1 MHNFFLTLND
11 WFYHFFLDKMS
22 SWRKKLARFTDEPED
37 SFDAMSIK
45 KKKPRKAPVKI
56 ECYYS
61 YGNDSSFFVKGRLYM
76 DKGIDKPSES
86 HSTWRN
92 LINMYKRFGSDEL
105 PYVLMRVTGE
115 GIDEIFQT
123 DDEGYFEKQLPS
135 PESFKDRKLW
145 NEITVE
151 VIDRQFSKYETISA
165 KSNIFFPSPKAKFGV
180 ISDIDDTIMIT
191 RADSV
196 FRMVSLT
203 ILNNAHTRLAFRGV
217 TSFYKSLKKGMG
229 GNNPFFYV
237 SSSPWNLFDFIVDF
251 FELNR
256 LPKGPFILR
265 DYGVEESK
273 FKQNNHH
280 GHKFKEIE
288 KILNAYPNL
297 PFILIGDNGQHDPE
311 IFTDV
316 VKHFPERIKAVYI
329 RDIIGEKRVNSVKA
343 MQKELKKLKVDLV
356 LFDRTK
362 QAALHAIK
370 KGYIDA
376 KTFAAL
382 V

>member
-1 MHNFFLTLND
+1 MGL
-11 WFYHFFLDKMS
+11 
-22 SWRKKLARFTDEPED
+22 
-37 SFDAMSIK
+37 K
-45 KKKPRKAPVKI
+45 KKKPTKAPVII

-61 YGNDSSFFVKGRLYM
+61 YGNDNNFFIKGRLLE
-76 DKGIDKPSES
+76 DKHIDKPNER

-92 LINMYKRFGSDEL
+92 LLNMYKRFGQDEL

-115 GIDEIFQT
+115 GIDETFQT
-123 DDEGYFEKQLPS
+123 DEEGFFEKKLPS
-135 PESFKDRKLW
+135 PPSFKDRKLW
-145 NEITVE
+145 NEIKIE
-151 VIDRQFSKYETISA
+151 VIDRQFSKYEPIEAT
-165 KSNIFFPSPKAKFGV
+165 SNILFPHPNASFGV

-217 TSFYKSLKKGMG
+217 TSFYHSLEKGMK

-237 SSSPWNLFDFIVDF
+237 SSSPWNLFDFIRDF
-251 FELNR
+251 FNLNR
-256 LPKGPFILR
+256 LPIGPFILR
-265 DYGVEESK
+265 GYTEEESK
-273 FKQNNHH
+273 FAQSNHH
-280 GHKFKEIE
+280 KHKFKEIK
-288 KILNAYPNL
+288 KILEAYPNL
-297 PFILIGDNGQHDPE
+297 SFILIGDNGQHDPE

-316 VKHFPERIKAVYI
+316 VKHFPDRIKSVYI
-329 RDIIGEKRVNSVKA
+329 RDIIGEKRKGSMKK
-343 MQKELKKLKVDLV
+343 MKKELKALKVDLV
-356 LFDRTK
+356 QFDRTK
-362 QAALHAIK
+362 QAALHAIR